1 MSLNHSVLDISH
13 LSAGYLHNNHAHFL
27 ISDLSFSLRRGEVL
41 ALVGASGSGKSMT
54 CSAVLD
60 VLPPGVQKTQGT
72 ILLDGQAVTGQA
84 LRGRQVASIMQN
96 PRSAFNPVRTM
107 HQHIIETL
115 KATRQPLH
123 DTDKRIR
130 DVLAEVEV
138 GDSEHILKLYP
149 FEMSGGM
156 LQRMMIAIAILSDAP
171 FLFADEPTT
180 DLDLVVQMKILD
192 LLDHVVS
199 DRQTGLLLI
208 THDMGVVARLADQ
221 VAVLSDGKIIETG
234 PAEDIF
240 ARPRSPVTRNLIS
253 AHLSLYGLELS
264 A

>member
-1 MSLNHSVLDISH
+1 
-13 LSAGYLHNNHAHFL
+13 
-27 ISDLSFSLRRGEVL
+27 
-41 ALVGASGSGKSMT
+41 
-54 CSAVLD
+54 
-60 VLPPGVQKTQGT
+60 
-72 ILLDGQAVTGQA
+72 
-84 LRGRQVASIMQN
+84 MQN
-96 PRSAFNPVRTM
+96 PRSAFNGADHASAYYRNTEGHP
-107 HQHIIETL
+107 
-115 KATRQPLH
+115 QPLH
-123 DTDKRIR
+123 DIDKRIR
-130 DVLAEVEV
+130 DVLAEVEL

-221 VAVLSDGKIIETG
+221 VAVLSDGNIIETG
-234 PAEDIF
+234 PVEDIF
-240 ARPRSPVTRNLIS
+240 PGR
-253 AHLSLYGLELS
+253 AHR
-264 A
+264 